1 VDEMNE
7 LEAAIEETQSGI
19 CDIHGEYEA
28 KIFTVMDKRIKQK
41 CPKCVKIK
49 EQEDRESAELQRKE
63 DERRKIIKLF
73 GVAAIPPRFKD
84 KSFSDYKADCE
95 KSKKAL
101 IICEKY
107 AEHFDKRLEAGGG
120 LVLCGSPGTGKTH
133 LAASIA
139 NHVIKHFGRS
149 VIFNSV
155 MAAMRKVKS
164 TYSKTSEMT
173 ETEAVE
179 SFTRPDLLILDEVGV
194 QFGSDAEKMILFE
207 IINIRYQNMKPT
219 ILISNLP
226 HNELNDYIGE
236 RVVDRMREGGGAII
250 PFDWDSYR
258 SKL

>member
-1 VDEMNE
+1 MTE
-7 LEAAIEETQSGI
+7 LKVEHRTQPAT
-19 CDIHGEYEA
+19 CDIHGDYIAEVFDLMG
-28 KIFTVMDKRIKQK
+28 KDIIQK
-41 CPKCVKIK
+41 CPECSKIK
-49 EQEDRESAELQRKE
+49 DAEIAESRKREETYKEAE
-63 DERRKIIKLF
+63 KIKTLF
-73 GVAAIPPRFKD
+73 GKAAIPPRFKS
-84 KSFSDYKADCE
+84 KSFEDYVVTCDKGRTAFDIC
-95 KSKKAL
+95 KGYAL
-101 IICEKY
+101 DFE
-107 AEHFDKRLEAGGG
+107 KRLEAGGG

-139 NHVIKHFGRS
+139 NHVIRAHAKS
-149 VIFNSV
+149 VIFISV
-155 MAAMRKVKS
+155 ISAMRKVKS
-164 TYSKTSEMT
+164 TWSKNSDMT
-173 ETEAVE
+173 EAEALE

>member
-1 VDEMNE
+1 MNE
-7 LEAAIEETQSGI
+7 LDASIEETQSGV

-28 KIFTVMDKRIKQK
+28 KIFTLMEKRIKQK
-41 CPKCVKIK
+41 CPKCAKIK
-49 EQEDRESAELQRKE
+49 EKEENDRAEWQRKD
-63 DERRKIIKLF
+63 DERCKLIKLF
-73 GVAAIPPRFKD
+73 NGAAIPPRFKD
-84 KSFSDYKADCE
+84 KKFSDYMAGCD
-95 KSKKAL
+95 KSVKAL
-101 IICEKY
+101 TICKKY
-107 AEHFDKRLEAGGG
+107 AEHFDKRFEAGGG

-139 NHVIKHFGRS
+139 NHVIKNYGKS

-164 TYSKTSEMT
+164 TYSKDSEMT
-173 ETEAVE
+173 ESEAVE

-194 QFGSDAEKMILFE
+194 QFGTNAEMMILFE

>member
-1 VDEMNE
+1 MSQVNADYE
-7 LEAAIEETQSGI
+7 IRTGV
-19 CDIHGEYEA
+19 CDQHGSYDG
-28 KIFTVMDKRIKQK
+28 KVFKVMDKEINSG
-41 CPKCVKIK
+41 CPKCTK
-49 EQEDRESAELQRKE
+49 EREQKNKAREEREIREKE
-63 DERRKIIKLF
+63 IEGVRKLF
-73 GVAAIPPRFKD
+73 NGAAIPPRFKD